1 MGWKESLPENSLYLE
16 SDRGIL
22 YNSDV
27 LSILKALP
35 DNSVDCIVTSP
46 PYWQKRDYGDS
57 AFTTFEGNPDCEHE
71 WVEQE
76 IGLQHEN
83 RNNIRGKQE
92 EVVGRRG
99 TTWIRKYDRQIASV
113 CKKCGAWYGQL
124 GLEPTPQMFVKH
136 LADIFREAKR
146 VLKPTGNLFVNIDDT
161 WVGGRYEDDTS
172 KYAGGTNLSKP
183 NWSAKGIPKRK
194 SLALVPELFAVK
206 MVYEEGWI
214 LREKIIWSKKVFFY
228 KENRTR
234 GNAMPESV
242 KDRLAHSWEY
252 VFHFTKR
259 QKYYFNLGSM
269 RVEPQYDNIHS
280 ARMQELIQSESG
292 HHSSS
297 YMQDITRNSK
307 YLNNNG
313 GTRSPGG
320 RLIRMLVNGEADKLT
335 LVKKAIG
342 DVNAYLKRKL
352 KESRQ
357 TVKSL
362 SRLANIPESQLAHYF
377 RTDMSGASIP
387 SRDVWNIL
395 KPILGLGNYEDFVKE
410 EYKSLLPSVN
420 PLGANPGNVI
430 QINVRGFSEAHFAVF
445 PEDLPKM
452 LITLGCPEDGIVLD
466 PFAGAGTTL
475 LVADKLRRKWVG
487 IELNPEYC
495 EIINKRLKSRLRRKV
510 LL

>member
-1 MGWKESLPENSLYLE
+1 MDFGLKRNDSF
-16 SDRGIL
+16 SDDSIFLTTHNGIL
-22 YNSDV
+22 YKGDA
-27 LSILKALP
+27 LSILKTLP
-35 DNSVDCIVTSP
+35 DESVDCIVTSP
-46 PYWQKRDYGDS
+46 PYWQKRDYNIDG
-57 AFTTFEGNPDCEHE
+57 
-71 WVEQE
+71 Q
-76 IGLQHEN
+76 IGL
-83 RNNIRGKQE
+83 E
-92 EVVGRRG
+92 ETPVEFV
-99 TTWIRKYDRQIASV
+99 DRLV
-113 CKKCGAWYGQL
+113 
-124 GLEPTPQMFVKH
+124 EV
-136 LADIFREAKR
+136 FRETKR

-161 WVGGRYEDDTS
+161 WVGGGHGDDTL
-172 KYAGGTNLSKP
+172 KYAGRTNLPKP
-183 NWSAKGIPKRK
+183 NWSAKGMPKRK

-228 KENRTR
+228 KENRTK

-259 QKYYFNLGSM
+259 QKYYFTLDSV
-269 RVEPQYDNIHS
+269 RIEPQYDNIHS

-362 SRLANIPESQLAHYF
+362 SRLANIPCC
-377 RTDMSGASIP
+377 
-387 SRDVWNIL
+387 
-395 KPILGLGNYEDFVKE
+395 K
-410 EYKSLLPSVN
+410 
-420 PLGANPGNVI
+420 
-430 QINVRGFSEAHFAVF
+430 
-445 PEDLPKM
+445 
-452 LITLGCPEDGIVLD
+452 
-466 PFAGAGTTL
+466 
-475 LVADKLRRKWVG
+475 
-487 IELNPEYC
+487 
-495 EIINKRLKSRLRRKV
+495 
-510 LL
+510 